1 MSAFQRLHRLCPW
14 KPHVKKGNVKDP
26 RPLKV
31 PQFVGNPGWILLS
44 HEDNQPV
51 AWFVDHRDTPV
62 ALPIVL
68 DERLFSDT
76 VIRVIQLKPSVFL
89 ACDIRYLNGINVYE
103 KLSYESRRTLLE
115 SLLQECHHPDLT
127 ALLTYTEMSDD
138 ASIRGWEYYD
148 TEPGTMGV
156 FLPANE

>member
-1 MSAFQRLHRLCPW
+1 M
-14 KPHVKKGNVKDP
+14 
-26 RPLKV
+26 
-31 PQFVGNPGWILLS
+31 GNPGWILLT

-51 AWFVDHRDTPV
+51 AWFVDQRDTPV
-62 ALPIVL
+62 PLSIVL

-89 ACDIRYLNGINVYE
+89 ACDIRYLNGLNVYE

-127 ALLTYTEMSDD
+127 ALLTYSEMPDD

-156 FLPANE
+156 FLPVKE

>member
-1 MSAFQRLHRLCPW
+1 
-14 KPHVKKGNVKDP
+14 
-26 RPLKV
+26 
-31 PQFVGNPGWILLS
+31 VGNPGWILLT

-62 ALPIVL
+62 SLPIVL

-76 VIRVIQLKPSVFL
+76 VIRVIQLKPTVFL
-89 ACDIRYLNGINVYE
+89 VCDIRYLNGLNVYE

-115 SLLQECHHPDLT
+115 SLLYECHHPDLA
-127 ALLTYTEMSDD
+127 ALLTYAEMPDN

-148 TEPGTMGV
+148 SEAGTMGV
-156 FLPANE
+156 FLPAKE

>member
-1 MSAFQRLHRLCPW
+1 M
-14 KPHVKKGNVKDP
+14 
-26 RPLKV
+26 
-31 PQFVGNPGWILLS
+31 GNPGWILLT

-51 AWFVDHRDTPV
+51 AWFVDQRDTPIP
-62 ALPIVL
+62 LSIVL

-76 VIRVIQLKPSVFL
+76 VIRVIQLKPNVFL
-89 ACDIRYLNGINVYE
+89 ACDIRYLNGLNVYE

-127 ALLTYTEMSDD
+127 ALLTYSEMSED
-138 ASIRGWEYYD
+138 ASIRGYEQYD

-156 FLPANE
+156 FLPVKE

>member
-1 MSAFQRLHRLCPW
+1 M
-14 KPHVKKGNVKDP
+14 
-26 RPLKV
+26 
-31 PQFVGNPGWILLS
+31 GNPGWILLS

-51 AWFVDHRDTPV
+51 AWFVDHRDIPV
-62 ALPIVL
+62 PLSIVL

-89 ACDIRYLNGINVYE
+89 ACDIRYLNGLNVYE

-127 ALLTYTEMSDD
+127 ALLTYAEMPDD

-148 TEPGTMGV
+148 IEPGTMGV

>member
-1 MSAFQRLHRLCPW
+1 M
-14 KPHVKKGNVKDP
+14 
-26 RPLKV
+26 
-31 PQFVGNPGWILLS
+31 GNPGWILLT
-44 HEDNQPV
+44 HEDNRAV
-51 AWFVDHRDTPV
+51 AWFVDQRDTPV
-62 ALPIVL
+62 PLSIVL

-76 VIRVIQLKPSVFL
+76 VLRVIQLKPNVFL

-115 SLLQECHHPDLT
+115 SLLYECHHPDLT
-127 ALLTYTEMSDD
+127 ALLTYAEMSDD

-148 TEPGTMGV
+148 SEPGTMGV

>member
-1 MSAFQRLHRLCPW
+1 M
-14 KPHVKKGNVKDP
+14 
-26 RPLKV
+26 
-31 PQFVGNPGWILLS
+31 GNPGWILLS

-62 ALPIVL
+62 PLSIVL
-68 DERLFSDT
+68 DERLFSDS
-76 VIRVIQLKPSVFL
+76 VLRVIQLKPNVFL

-127 ALLTYTEMSDD
+127 ALLTYAEMSDD

-156 FLPANE
+156 FLPVKE

>member
-1 MSAFQRLHRLCPW
+1 M
-14 KPHVKKGNVKDP
+14 
-26 RPLKV
+26 
-31 PQFVGNPGWILLS
+31 GNPGWILLS

-62 ALPIVL
+62 ALSIVL

-76 VIRVIQLKPSVFL
+76 VIRVIQLKPNVFL

-115 SLLQECHHPDLT
+115 SLLYECHHPDLT
-127 ALLTYTEMSDD
+127 ALLTYAEMPDD

>member
-1 MSAFQRLHRLCPW
+1 M
-14 KPHVKKGNVKDP
+14 
-26 RPLKV
+26 
-31 PQFVGNPGWILLS
+31 GNPGWILLS

-89 ACDIRYLNGINVYE
+89 ACDIRYLNGLNVYE

-127 ALLTYTEMSDD
+127 ALLTYAEMPDD

-156 FLPANE
+156 FLPAKE

>member
-1 MSAFQRLHRLCPW
+1 M
-14 KPHVKKGNVKDP
+14 
-26 RPLKV
+26 
-31 PQFVGNPGWILLS
+31 GNPGWILLS

-89 ACDIRYLNGINVYE
+89 ACDIRYLNGLNVYE
-103 KLSYESRRTLLE
+103 KLPYESRRTLLE
-115 SLLQECHHPDLT
+115 SLLYECHHPDLT
-127 ALLTYTEMSDD
+127 ALLTYAEMPDD
-138 ASIRGWEYYD
+138 ASIRGWEHYD

-156 FLPANE
+156 FLPVKE

>member
-1 MSAFQRLHRLCPW
+1 M
-14 KPHVKKGNVKDP
+14 
-26 RPLKV
+26 
-31 PQFVGNPGWILLS
+31 GNPGWILLS

-62 ALPIVL
+62 PLSIVL

-115 SLLQECHHPDLT
+115 SLLYECHHPDLT
-127 ALLTYTEMSDD
+127 ALLTYAEMPDD
-138 ASIRGWEYYD
+138 ASVRGWEYYD

-156 FLPANE
+156 FLPAKE

>member
-1 MSAFQRLHRLCPW
+1 MHRLCPW

-103 KLSYESRRTLLE
+103 KMPYESRRTLLE
-115 SLLQECHHPDLT
+115 SLLYECHHPDLT

>member
-14 KPHVKKGNVKDP
+14 KPHCKKGSVKDP
-26 RPLKV
+26 HPLKV

-115 SLLQECHHPDLT
+115 SLLYECHHPDLT
-127 ALLTYTEMSDD
+127 ALLTYAEMPDD
-138 ASIRGWEYYD
+138 ASVRGWEYYD
-148 TEPGTMGV
+148 SEPGTMGV
-156 FLPANE
+156 FLPAKE

>member
-1 MSAFQRLHRLCPW
+1 M
-14 KPHVKKGNVKDP
+14 
-26 RPLKV
+26 
-31 PQFVGNPGWILLS
+31 GNPGWILLS

-89 ACDIRYLNGINVYE
+89 ACDIRYLNGLNVYE

-127 ALLTYTEMSDD
+127 ALLTYAEMPDD

-156 FLPANE
+156 FLPVKE

>member
-1 MSAFQRLHRLCPW
+1 
-14 KPHVKKGNVKDP
+14 
-26 RPLKV
+26 
-31 PQFVGNPGWILLS
+31 VGNPGWILLS

-62 ALPIVL
+62 PLSIVL

-76 VIRVIQLKPSVFL
+76 VIRVIQLKPAVFL
-89 ACDIRYLNGINVYE
+89 ACDIRYLNGLNVYE

-127 ALLTYTEMSDD
+127 ALLTYAEIPDD

-156 FLPANE
+156 FLPAKE

>member
-1 MSAFQRLHRLCPW
+1 
-14 KPHVKKGNVKDP
+14 
-26 RPLKV
+26 
-31 PQFVGNPGWILLS
+31 VGNPGWILLS

-62 ALPIVL
+62 ALSIVL

-76 VIRVIQLKPSVFL
+76 VIRVIQLKPNVFL

-115 SLLQECHHPDLT
+115 SLLYECHHPDLT
-127 ALLTYTEMSDD
+127 ALLTYAEMPDD